1 MNRKF
6 FQLRQMTRN
15 LDETFKEDLELYVK
29 LLQKKYQPN
38 PQRLNNDKQML
49 QQWDQF
55 KQFRLSSIIDST
67 LDSDIFKI
75 CICDFI
81 KKKRVSMEFWIK
93 VAYDIFHDEAKGKQV
108 RMKFWRS
115 MRKKSSSLELD
126 LKNKKWP
133 VAWRY
138 LEREPCLN
146 LELLKLYEQYMP
158 IRPFFAQTLNTMTNI
173 TCDLRRMPMLKE
185 EKSIE
190 FDLSKTTWF
199 PKIDMCGPAI
209 LEQLSSSDNYF
220 CDSLVKFT
228 TEMKAIM
235 FPILDF
241 FRLDKKKG
249 RIINLFGEQHDF
261 ILEVIYSLKAFCGQ
275 SINYTQGSL
284 KKKKNYKCTN
294 SYKINE
300 MQCSI
305 MLTTLSENDLN
316 QEVIN
321 DIQNNIQG
329 GYSAFIQDNQMY
341 YHSEKNQRLV
351 LIFSQKRLQFGRITK
366 GIKYYQ
372 IPDQQIST
380 LKNKLDY
387 EFLIYYAN
395 ILFNKCMIV
404 QQNCSSRKPFYQ
416 VMICMWTYVLA
427 VYLSGEIPNLEGAN
441 VFQGNDKEDSLQ
453 DIQIDLGLSSYE
465 QTQEEPEFEQYQFQQ
480 VNFEFTNQVGG
491 VSLDPSEEED
501 CMIVDQMQKK
511 KKIILV

>member
-15 LDETFKEDLELYVK
+15 LDESFKEDLELYGK

-49 QQWDQF
+49 QEWDQF
-55 KQFRLSSIIDST
+55 KQFRLSNIIDST

-75 CICDFI
+75 CICDFL

-93 VAYDIFHDEAKGKQV
+93 VAYDIFHDETKGKQV

-133 VAWRY
+133 VAWKY

-261 ILEVIYSLKAFCGQ
+261 VLEVLYSLKAFCGQ
-275 SINYTQGSL
+275 AINYTQGSL

-300 MQCSI
+300 MQCTI
-305 MLTTLSENDLN
+305 MLATLSENDLN
-316 QEVIN
+316 QDVIN

-341 YHSEKNQRLV
+341 YHGEKNQRLV
-351 LIFSQKRLQFGRITK
+351 LIFSQKKLEFGRLEK
-366 GIKYYQ
+366 GIKFYQ

-380 LKNKLDY
+380 IKM
-387 EFLIYYAN
+387 YYAN

-427 VYLSGEIPNLEGAN
+427 VYLSGEIPNLEVAN
-441 VFQGNDKEDSLQ
+441 VFQDNNDKADSFL
-453 DIQIDLGLSSYE
+453 DIQIDLGLSSHE
-465 QTQEEPEFEQYQFQQ
+465 EDEEPEFEQYLFQK
-480 VNFEFTNQVGG
+480 VNFDFANQVGG
-491 VSLDPSEEED
+491 LSLDPSEEED
-501 CMIVDQMQKK
+501 CMIVDQIEKK